1 MVVAEVVKEDNV
13 FPMIPAGAA
22 VRDMIIEPPKHKLDK
37 PTGSDMTAARPLPAA
52 DPIGTHTISLFVNN
66 KPGVLVR
73 VALVFSRR
81 GFNIESLV
89 VSPGVEGRF
98 SRMTITCSGRKDD
111 LEQIIKQLAKLVDVV
126 HAIDHTTDVTYSVEI
141 ALVKLECALEERTP
155 ILQIAE
161 HYKAR
166 VVDFGTDSL
175 ILQAHGSSE
184 KLDALIELLRPFRL
198 VELVRSGKLLMARGE
213 RVT

>member
-1 MVVAEVVKEDNV
+1 MS
-13 FPMIPAGAA
+13 AA
-22 VRDMIIEPPKHKLDK
+22 PVL
-37 PTGSDMTAARPLPAA
+37 AA
-52 DPIGTHTISLFVNN
+52 DKVGTHTISVFVNN

-98 SRMTITCSGRKDD
+98 SRMTMTCRGAAAD
-111 LEQIIKQLAKLVDVV
+111 LDQVVRQLAKLVDVV
-126 HAIDHTTDVTYSVEI
+126 HAIDHTADASYQVEI
-141 ALVKLECALEERTP
+141 ALLKLHCPLDQRTQV
-155 ILQIAE
+155 LQIAE

-166 VVDFGTDSL
+166 VVDFGQDSL

-184 KLDALIELLRPFRL
+184 KLDALIELLRPYQL

-213 RVT
+213 RIT

>member
-1 MVVAEVVKEDNV
+1 MS
-13 FPMIPAGAA
+13 AA
-22 VRDMIIEPPKHKLDK
+22 PSLAVDRV
-37 PTGSDMTAARPLPAA
+37 
-52 DPIGTHTISLFVNN
+52 GTHTISVFVNN

-98 SRMTITCSGRKDD
+98 SRMTITCSGNAED
-111 LEQIIKQLAKLVDVV
+111 LEQVVKQLAKLVDVV
-126 HAIDHTTDVTYSVEI
+126 HAIDHTADASYQVEI
-141 ALVKLECALEERTP
+141 ALLKLHCPLDQRTQV
-155 ILQIAE
+155 LQIAE

-166 VVDFGTDSL
+166 VVDFGKDSL

-184 KLDALIELLRPFRL
+184 KLDALTELLRPFSL
-198 VELVRSGKLLMARGE
+198 VELVRSGKLLMARG
-213 RVT
+213 RSVT